1 MVKKQVLD
9 AYLASNNV
17 PEMIVKKINI
27 NSFLTDNFAYMALR
41 IGNSIGDLLDISI
54 ELILLEEI
62 AKRHNLVINTTEH
75 AELHT
80 RGTTA
85 EDLDALVRG
94 AVLFENIRQNKKL
107 YKNTLREIAD
117 YIRKEMIGIM
127 EK

>member
-17 PEMIVKKINI
+17 PELIVKKINI

-94 AVLFENIRQNKKL
+94 AVLFENIRQIEQMRLTEDLQCLLLERVIRLGL
-107 YKNTLREIAD
+107 Y
-117 YIRKEMIGIM
+117 
-127 EK
+127 